1 MVQSWILLNQGNLVP
16 LNISQVDFIKC
27 CVVLYHVTVSFQPKR
42 CVNVSMMELMMT
54 EKRKRVPGP
63 RPKGGQTIVR
73 YAVLEETLENYTH
86 ETGQRLSAWF
96 AGVVQPL
103 FMDFEA
109 RIAALEWGILPW
121 YKKLWYR
128 WKFKCEKQKELR
140 RASKA
145 QPEAEKV
152 PETADPGPETAPET
166 PSEAPPQRE
175 TRVCARCT
183 QKFIVHDQSRICPV
197 CVLKDNE

>member
-1 MVQSWILLNQGNLVP
+1 
-16 LNISQVDFIKC
+16 
-27 CVVLYHVTVSFQPKR
+27 
-42 CVNVSMMELMMT
+42 MT

-128 WKFKCEKQKELR
+128 WKFKREKQREMGRKERPVDNGEVGPGNLGNEAAVAQGSLR
-140 RASKA
+140 PVTSQEAA
-145 QPEAEKV
+145 Q
-152 PETADPGPETAPET
+152 PETAPET
-166 PSEAPPQRE
+166 PSDAPPQRE